1 MPAKIS
7 RTTGRFQVFMLLLP
21 FDGGNLPL
29 NMGTARRP
37 VQPRRR

>member
-21 FDGGNLPL
+21 IDDGAMPL
-29 NMGTARRP
+29 DTCR
-37 VQPRRR
+37 